1 MKFHIEKY
9 FSQLISGIKSNKNS
23 ISIQRSKTSSQIL
36 SILQSTGFI
45 LSYRRDN
52 DRFVAIPRYTG
63 VDYRKIHF
71 FSKNACVGYS
81 YKALLRF
88 SLNKGPC
95 VMILHNSW
103 LGVVTNEVA
112 LRNREGGRLLCIIY
126 F

>member
-1 MKFHIEKY
+1 M
-9 FSQLISGIKSNKNS
+9 
-23 ISIQRSKTSSQIL
+23 
-36 SILQSTGFI
+36 
-45 LSYRRDN
+45 
-52 DRFVAIPRYTG
+52 
-63 VDYRKIHF
+63 DYRKIHF

-103 LGVVTNEVA
+103 LGVITNEVA